1 MDFNDEQ
8 QAEVNRLV
16 GLARSE
22 GRQKGKEEA
31 AKELQGQIEQ
41 LTAKA
46 AEADTLK
53 GQLESYQGILEGTLA
68 KSLEGLDPKAK
79 AAVEALS
86 LDPVAKLEWLK
97 EHGEVFSRP
106 VGTPQNGRRETVV
119 GDQKRIHANKTL

>member
-8 QAEVNRLV
+8 QAELNRLV

-31 AKELQGQIEQ
+31 TKELQGKIEE
-41 LTAKA
+41 LTGKA

-53 GQLESYQGILEGTLA
+53 GQLESYQKALEGTLA
-68 KSLEGLDPKAK
+68 KSLESLDPKAR

-119 GDQKRIHANKTL
+119 GDQKRIHRQQTL